1 MIVSFSYLIV
11 VDSIILGTYS
21 LLDKRLELIH
31 VPSLDV
37 NRARTSEAAN
47 ETLARL
53 HTSHSSSTCL
63 LDLVVTAPCHK
74 MAVVYNVLFTRSK
87 LFC

>member
-21 LLDKRLELIH
+21 LLDKRLKLIH
-31 VPSLDV
+31 VSSLDV
-37 NRARTSEAAN
+37 NRARTREAAN
-47 ETLARL
+47 ETLACL
-53 HTSHSSSTCL
+53 HPSHSSSACL
-63 LDLVVTAPCHK
+63 LDLVVTTPCHE
-74 MAVVYNVLFTRSK
+74 MAVVYNVLFASSK